1 MRVSSWSAASSRC
14 LGTSM
19 YVCCITQSFRKLQEL
34 PNKSHSFLLNETDVT
49 ASHCV
54 KTTQCMKGRLY
65 PSAFQSG
72 LSSPSRGTASRQQNR
87 VCSREVSHFIKL
99 LHNTWLQT
107 VKGTVSVSTPD
118 INGGQ
123 DSQWCAVWQ
132 DDIESVKGFIK
143 KAESEQ
149 IFLFKAAGIC
159 SSNREFVDVNHFLL
173 CPSFFLYFTHELQ
186 ISRLRPQ
193 KQSLNCKKDIPLP
206 LAFYYFMNSQ
216 RKDTRSMRVVAARK
230 SSLVLVAVKS
240 MRSKIWTGAQNSK
253 EGKVSWTAWQQFQAW
268 TSVLF
273 RLGIVRLLLLVLKF
287 RQQEDAPLGGH
298 QRRVKRWSAPQG
310 SMVSSHVSGKYD
322 SALVKCSISSAFGP
336 CVVGPY
342 CLVRVAHVSWRCNLK
357 WILAAYLHFS
367 LCPPP
372 KPSVL

>member
-1 MRVSSWSAASSRC
+1 
-14 LGTSM
+14 M
-19 YVCCITQSFRKLQEL
+19 YICCITQFFRKLPEL

-49 ASHCV
+49 ASHCA

-72 LSSPSRGTASRQQNR
+72 LSSPSRGMASRQQNR

-149 IFLFKAAGIC
+149 IFLFKAVGIY

-173 CPSFFLYFTHELQ
+173 CSSFFIYFTHELQ

-206 LAFYYFMNSQ
+206 LPFYYFMNSQ
-216 RKDTRSMRVVAARK
+216 RNDTRSIGVVAALK

-240 MRSKIWTGAQNSK
+240 MRSKIWTGTQNSK
-253 EGKVSWTAWQQFQAW
+253 EGKVSWTARQQFQAW

-273 RLGIVRLLLLVLKF
+273 R
-287 RQQEDAPLGGH
+287 
-298 QRRVKRWSAPQG
+298 
-310 SMVSSHVSGKYD
+310 
-322 SALVKCSISSAFGP
+322 
-336 CVVGPY
+336 
-342 CLVRVAHVSWRCNLK
+342 
-357 WILAAYLHFS
+357 
-367 LCPPP
+367 
-372 KPSVL
+372 